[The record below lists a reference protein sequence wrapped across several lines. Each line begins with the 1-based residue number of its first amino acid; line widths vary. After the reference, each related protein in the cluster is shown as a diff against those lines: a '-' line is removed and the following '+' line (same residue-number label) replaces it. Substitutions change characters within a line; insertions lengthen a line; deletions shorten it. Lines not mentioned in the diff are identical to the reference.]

1 MTIIVGVPSW
11 CCLLLALSRLS
22 FAKDAKPP
30 RYDAVRVLRGTAPI
44 EGASISASGDGG
56 DDSGSGGK
64 DPPRT
69 KREEKVPPPDSSL
82 GSSGISH
89 ETVDKFVTDDDA
101 GDEGGSMMIM
111 GEYGKMDLSK
121 SGKMFKDHSAHK
133 KCKKA
138 KSTKA
143 SQNEST
149 KLTSETPPSH
159 APKGKSMTVTT
170 ETHPSSEYIAAA
182 ASEDGSGGIYPP
194 RTKNEEKVSPIDSPP
209 GSSGISHEAVDTY
222 VTDDVEGGARRVNTI
237 DENMG
242 EEVMP
247 PKMLNATT
255 TNEFIPRNH
264 TIHLKKKKEE
274 EEKDEHEC
282 DEDGDLQLD
291 EKYDAWS
298 SYENLAAT
306 NSSDID
312 PSDYPSSNPSEYLSY
327 NPNSNPSGNPS
338 ESSSRNPSGNPSKS
352 SSSNPSGNPSDNS
365 RSNPSGNLSQNS
377 RSNPR
382 GNASENWSSNSNAD
396 FFDQFDGNGSLSG
409 NAGTVRNGS
418 NGSNGSTGTTDS
430 TSKRMV
436 IIISFAAFVA
446 FVLVVVEYAFK
457 RRVTLFLVEVVDMYD
472 LHSKHASSELDNQE
486 QHMIHQ

>member
-1 MTIIVGVPSW
+1 MKIIVGAASW
-11 CCLLLALSRLS
+11 CCLLLALFRLS
-22 FAKDAKPP
+22 FAKAVKPP
-30 RYDAVRVLRGTAPI
+30 RYNVVRVLRGTTPI
-44 EGASISASGDGG
+44 DKESIAASGDGG
-56 DDSGSGGK
+56 GGE

-69 KREEKVPPPDSSL
+69 KRDETVPPPHSSL

-89 ETVDKFVTDDDA
+89 EAVDSSVSNDA
-101 GDEGGSMMIM
+101 EGEGGSMMIM

-159 APKGKSMTVTT
+159 VPKGKSMTVTT
-170 ETHPSSEYIAAA
+170 ETHPSSESIAAA
-182 ASEDGSGGIYPP
+182 ASEDGSGGIDPP

-209 GSSGISHEAVDTY
+209 GSSGISHEAVDKY

-237 DENMG
+237 DENTG
-242 EEVMP
+242 EKVMP
-247 PKMLNATT
+247 PKIMLNATT
-255 TNEFIPRNH
+255 PKENIPRNH
-264 TIHLKKKKEE
+264 TIHLEKKKEE

-282 DEDGDLQLD
+282 DDDGDLQLD

-409 NAGTVRNGS
+409 NAGTVSNGS

-430 TSKRMV
+430 TSKRLV

-472 LHSKHASSELDNQE
+472 LHSKHASSELDNHD
-486 QHMIHQ
+486 QHMSHQ